1 MIKMSYDLERI
12 LRKAE
17 SIALIS
23 GNIVNSIHLLVAIAS
38 DKESLGAEILN
49 KYGLSYEK
57 AYGYVIKESMPQIN
71 KTLISP
77 TVVSI
82 VDETEKKGENASSK
96 DLLLANAFQ
105 KNCGGAKV
113 MSQYGINYE
122 LLSGI
127 VDSINKNGIEEKR
140 HPVEEINEKKPIESI
155 GILPDELKDIGE
167 DLTQRALNKKI
178 GDVLGREKEIE
189 QTIRILSRRI
199 KNNPLL
205 VGESGVGKTTIV
217 FGVAK
222 RIAEGAV
229 PEMLK
234 NKRIILLNV
243 SSLLSGTRYRGDLEE
258 RINQI
263 IEIANNK
270 NIILFI
276 DEIHTLLTSG
286 GTDSN
291 VGNIFKPF
299 LLNSDIPFIGTT
311 TTAEYSQ
318 YIEKDEAF
326 ARRFVK
332 VLIKEPDREAAL
344 KIINGLK
351 KGFEDFYR
359 VKFADNLVDT
369 TIRLSDKY
377 IKDRFLPDKAIDII
391 DDACSKAVLEK
402 KTTVDEAIIR
412 EVIFEYTGI
421 PITEIEGD
429 IGKNLLNLENKL
441 NERIIGQNEA
451 TEKIALALRRSR
463 TGIRDANKPIGSF
476 IFLGTTG
483 VGKTETA
490 KVLSKE
496 LFGSS
501 KFMIRFDMSEFMDRN
516 SVNRLIGAP
525 PGYVGYESG
534 GELTEKV
541 KNMPY
546 SVVLF
551 DEIEKA
557 NSDIFNILL
566 QILDDGRLTDNK
578 GRTVDFSNTIIIMT
592 SNVGTDKIN
601 KKSVGFGDKTGIRE
615 DFEASQINALKSIM
629 KPELLNRVD
638 SIIVFNSLDKE
649 KLYKI
654 ANILLENTK
663 KVLKEEKG
671 IDLTIDK
678 EVVKHIVDITTEEGY
693 GARPVRRMIEKT
705 IVDPI
710 SKFILND
717 NLSDVEIRVEIKND
731 AIVFYDKNRR
741 LYL

>member
-1 MIKMSYDLERI
+1 MMKMSYDLERI

-82 VDETEKKGENASSK
+82 VDETEKKGENAGSK
-96 DLLLANAFQ
+96 DLLLAIAFH

-155 GILPDELKDIGE
+155 GNLPNELKDIGE

-501 KFMIRFDMSEFMDRN
+501 KLMIRFDMSEFMDRN